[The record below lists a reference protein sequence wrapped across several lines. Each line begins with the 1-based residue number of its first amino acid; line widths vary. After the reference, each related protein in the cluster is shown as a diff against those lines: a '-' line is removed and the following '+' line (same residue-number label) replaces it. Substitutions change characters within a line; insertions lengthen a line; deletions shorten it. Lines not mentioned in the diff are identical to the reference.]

1 MARKSVSR
9 EEPLSKEQLLEYAA
23 GLFGDQPD
31 NLKHLVE
38 SLCQQVLEAEITE
51 HLGAEAHQ
59 RTPERRGHRN
69 GYKPRALKT
78 RLGTLQF
85 SVPQSRDSSFSSRL
99 FDSYQRSEKAICL
112 ALMETV
118 IQGVSTRRIDRI
130 TRVLCGTSF
139 SAGTVS
145 NLVKTMDGGLQAFRN
160 RSLSRFAYPCL
171 VVDARY
177 EKIRGHQGVSSRAI
191 LIVAGVNEDGYREV
205 LAVEIADLES
215 ESTWRDVFQRLKERG
230 LTGVSYIV
238 SDNHKGIKT
247 AVRKE
252 FDGALWQR
260 CRVHFI
266 RNITGLVPLRER
278 AQLVK
283 ALHYIW
289 AAANQPEARK
299 RAGLVVDVYQQHK
312 PRIADYVESQ
322 LEDTLAVLA
331 LPEKHRTR
339 MATNNLLER
348 LSQTIRQRTRVVRIF
363 PNEASAL
370 RLISAVLQEVH
381 EDWTTGHRY
390 LTFSK
395 NDQENATAGNCVDAL
410 LKEQQAELDG
420 KLEKLLATEITA

>member
-1 MARKSVSR
+1 MANESVSR
-9 EEPLSKEQLLEYAA
+9 QAPLSKEQLLEYAA

-38 SLCQQVLEAEITE
+38 TICQQVLEAEITE
-51 HLGAEAHQ
+51 HLGAKVHQ
-59 RTPERRGHRN
+59 RTPARRGHRN
-69 GYKPRALKT
+69 GYKPRTLNT
-78 RLGTLQF
+78 RAGTLHL
-85 SVPQSRDSSFSSRL
+85 SVPQARDCSFSSRL
-99 FDSYQRSEKAICL
+99 FENYQRSEQAVRL

-118 IQGVSTRRIDRI
+118 LQGVSTRRVNRI
-130 TRVLCGTSF
+130 TEAMCGASF

-145 NLVKTMDGGLQAFRN
+145 NLMKSLDEALERFRN
-160 RSLSRFAYPCL
+160 RALSGCYPYL

-177 EKIRGHQGVSSRAI
+177 EKIRGRDGVCSRAV
-191 LIVAGVNEDGYREV
+191 LIVAGVSDDGYREV
-205 LAVEIADLES
+205 LSVEIADLES
-215 ESTWRDVFQRLKERG
+215 ESTWRDVFRRLKARG
-230 LTGVSYIV
+230 LTGVGYIA

-252 FDGALWQR
+252 FSGALWQR

-266 RNITGLVPLRER
+266 RNITGLVPLKER

-289 AAANQPEARK
+289 AAESQPEAR
-299 RAGLVVDVYQQHK
+299 RRTGLVVELYQAHK
-312 PRIADYVESQ
+312 PRIADYLEVQ
-322 LEDTLAVLA
+322 IEDTLAVLA
-331 LPEKHRTR
+331 LPDNHRVR

-370 RLISAVLQEVH
+370 RLITAVLQEVH

-395 NDQENATAGNCVDAL
+395 SVPENTPGDYPDVL
-410 LKEQQAELDG
+410 LGEQQAALDE
-420 KLEKLLATEITA
+420 KLEKLLAAEIAA